1 MMEIIIPSIL
11 VEEFFLMKLPML
23 GPSFLFVLSKMAYFF
38 SGFVNLPLKIS

>member
-11 VEEFFLMKLPML
+11 VEEAFLMKLSML

-38 SGFVNLPLKIS
+38 SGFVNLSLKIS